1 MLDVLARRVSA
12 RALGYGSDHSM
23 KHDHNPQE
31 PKDGRLDR
39 LRHFPTLLARW
50 RGAKA
55 TMTELTLSLRTLR
68 IVLRREGQSGHL
80 LVACV
85 YPFFIHG
92 PVEWD
97 TANITVA
104 LHGDKDFVVTD
115 AAADVRVISASVEVK
130 EYAAAGI

>member
-1 MLDVLARRVSA
+1 
-12 RALGYGSDHSM
+12 M
-23 KHDHNPQE
+23 KNDSNPQD
-31 PKDGRLDR
+31 PTDGRLDR

-55 TMTELTLSLRTLR
+55 VMTELTLSLRTLR
-68 IVLRREGQSGHL
+68 IVLRREGQGGHL

-85 YPFFIHG
+85 YPLFIHG
-92 PVEWD
+92 PVEWNA
-97 TANITVA
+97 ANLTIA

-115 AAADVRVISASVEVK
+115 AAADFRVISASVEVK